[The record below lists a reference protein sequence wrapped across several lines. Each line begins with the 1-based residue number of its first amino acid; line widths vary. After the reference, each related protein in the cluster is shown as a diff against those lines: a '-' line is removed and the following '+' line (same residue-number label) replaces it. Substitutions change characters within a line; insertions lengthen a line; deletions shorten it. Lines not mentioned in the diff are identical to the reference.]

1 VAPPSGEKGSCH
13 HKLRLDLACR
23 GGGAMSPPP
32 SDDTGST
39 TGGLLDAVVGR
50 FAALEARLSAKLAQ
64 EVADLQELAGELR
77 SQLQACSPSRCPDVG
92 TEYSFPGE
100 VKLIEVASSQQQD
113 DMLCEEVDDE
123 ETNKVADSKVVLAGQ
138 LQVPPPEDL
147 KVWAQCLRDTKR
159 SIEGG
164 KVVVVGRN
172 RTVVALPS
180 EAIGDVSEK
189 AARLAFEALKSAL
202 AAELASSV
210 TPPAADA
217 AADAGVEAVEAPGLL
232 ELTRR
237 VVAQLTVDVC
247 MQVVRENGHLKA
259 LWQPISAICVHNGQV
274 RVMTL
279 AFVGEPVCGERP
291 DEKRTPFLLRL
302 LTDDLA
308 APASGSQDPVLTSYL
323 VRAVGAS
330 VTSTA
335 AYLES
340 IDPILFAMSTI

>member
-1 VAPPSGEKGSCH
+1 
-13 HKLRLDLACR
+13 
-23 GGGAMSPPP
+23 
-32 SDDTGST
+32 
-39 TGGLLDAVVGR
+39 
-50 FAALEARLSAKLAQ
+50 
-64 EVADLQELAGELR
+64 
-77 SQLQACSPSRCPDVG
+77 
-92 TEYSFPGE
+92 
-100 VKLIEVASSQQQD
+100 VKIIEVASSQQQD
-113 DMLCEEVDDE
+113 DLLYEEVDDE
-123 ETNKVADSKVVLAGQ
+123 ETNKVVDSKVVLAGQ
-138 LQVPPPEDL
+138 LSVPPPEDL

-172 RTVVALPS
+172 RTVVTLPS

-202 AAELASSV
+202 AAELASSS

-217 AADAGVEAVEAPGLL
+217 HAEAGVEAPGLL